1 MWHKQYLVRQ
11 ELSELTLVEL
21 VGYEDDEARSP
32 TSVSSWVVHM
42 VGGSVKDSIDYI
54 FKKIDTLTKEEEE
67 K

>member
-1 MWHKQYLVRQ
+1 M
-11 ELSELTLVEL
+11 EL
-21 VGYEDDEARSP
+21 VGYEDDETRSP

-54 FKKIDTLTKEEEE
+54 FEKIDALTEKEEE